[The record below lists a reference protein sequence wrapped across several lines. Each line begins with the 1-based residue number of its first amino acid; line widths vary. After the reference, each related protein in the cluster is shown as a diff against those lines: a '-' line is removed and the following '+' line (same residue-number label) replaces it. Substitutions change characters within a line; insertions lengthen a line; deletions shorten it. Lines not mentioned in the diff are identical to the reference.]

1 MPKISVIMAVY
12 NMQDSRILGKAVR
25 SIQNQTYKDW
35 ELIICDDGSTDHTWE
50 TLKEIVRDDPR
61 IFCIH
66 HNKNHKAGY
75 ARNACIHAARGQY
88 IAIMD
93 ADDLSDPNRL
103 QKQYTYLKK
112 HPNVAFVGCRG
123 EFFIQ
128 NVGDDGELYWF
139 CRHPKPKDFL
149 FSLPFVHAS
158 LMFRQEV
165 LRQTGGYDCS
175 KRTVRVEDYELL
187 LRLYQEGYDG
197 KNLSEVLYYIR
208 RDENQYRRRK
218 YRYRFHEAYIKY
230 QYFKKLGLM
239 PKGMLYAAKPLLA
252 GLVPVRLRTA
262 LQKKYYMRN
271 VRKI

>member
-12 NMQDSRILGKAVR
+12 NMQDPRILGKAVR

-112 HPNVAFVGCRG
+112 HPNVAFV
-123 EFFIQ
+123 
-128 NVGDDGELYWF
+128 
-139 CRHPKPKDFL
+139 
-149 FSLPFVHAS
+149 
-158 LMFRQEV
+158 
-165 LRQTGGYDCS
+165 
-175 KRTVRVEDYELL
+175 
-187 LRLYQEGYDG
+187 
-197 KNLSEVLYYIR
+197 
-208 RDENQYRRRK
+208 
-218 YRYRFHEAYIKY
+218 
-230 QYFKKLGLM
+230 
-239 PKGMLYAAKPLLA
+239 
-252 GLVPVRLRTA
+252 
-262 LQKKYYMRN
+262 
-271 VRKI
+271 